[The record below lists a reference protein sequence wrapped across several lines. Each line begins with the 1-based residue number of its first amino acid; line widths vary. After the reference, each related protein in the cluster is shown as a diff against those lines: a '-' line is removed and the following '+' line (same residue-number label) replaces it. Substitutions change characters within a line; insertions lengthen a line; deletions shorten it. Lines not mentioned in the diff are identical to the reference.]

1 MKAFLAIN
9 VARQIEGDM
18 IFVKVEK
25 ANTKATEIDKYIA
38 NNARQHLETMSTEF
52 GPVECQ
58 CTRSSMEI
66 DIEVEPETGVKDD
79 TTQSS

>member
-1 MKAFLAIN
+1 MKAFIAIT

-18 IFVKVEK
+18 IFIKVEK
-25 ANTKATEIDKYIA
+25 AHKKATEIDKFVEEHA
-38 NNARQHLETMSTEF
+38 KQFVETMSTEF

-66 DIEVEPETGVKDD
+66 DIEGDEDGT
-79 TTQSS
+79 